1 MDEQPVIRMDKPL
14 AFDVDLYRT
23 AICAI
28 VAAHRGGNPRLFGSL
43 RSGTDNDES
52 QFTPLVDRTPGMRL
66 LDFGNMYQELTAL
79 LGITVDI
86 WTPEELPGWLKEEV
100 LAECVPLSAG

>member
-1 MDEQPVIRMDKPL
+1 MDEQPVRRMNKPL
-14 AFDVDLYRT
+14 ALGVGLHRT

-28 VAAHRGGNPRLFGSL
+28 VVAHRGCNPRLFGAIWS
-43 RSGTDNDES
+43 SNDHDES
-52 QFTPLVDRTPGMRL
+52 QLTLLVDRTPEMRL
-66 LDFGNMYQELTAL
+66 LDLGNMYQELTAL